1 MRWEAAVVGEE
12 AEEGGGG
19 CKLMTTVQRRPSV
32 VARNH
37 NLEPWLRR
45 PGYQKGNMLA
55 GCPKG
60 CGPRLH
66 VGGGHL
72 ETDVCSTLLRFRTA
86 VGLMSAAAQT
96 RTLAGAIRTMVTL
109 LLLT

>member
-1 MRWEAAVVGEE
+1 MRWEAAVVGGE
-12 AEEGGGG
+12 AGEGGGG
-19 CKLMTTVQRRPSV
+19 CKLMMTARRRPSV
-32 VARNH
+32 VARNY

-45 PGYQKGNMLA
+45 PGCQKGNMLA
-55 GCPKG
+55 GCPKE

-72 ETDVCSTLLRFRTA
+72 ETDACSTLQHFRTP
-86 VGLMSAAAQT
+86 VRFMSATAQARALT
-96 RTLAGAIRTMVTL
+96 GAIRTMVTL